1 MSATSAARAEAR
13 RAAFPDAI
21 GAGGL
26 RQALCWGLLA
36 LAWFGPLGERTLLGP
51 DEGRYAS
58 IALEMMR
65 SGDWITPRLNGFLY
79 FEKPPLQYWMSAASY
94 HLLGVNAFAA
104 RLWPALAGFLT
115 IVAVSFTGR
124 RLWGPEAGA
133 HAAMALAA
141 TAWIV
146 LNSHFLSLDM
156 GLALFLTL
164 TLCGFLLAQRD
175 DAGPAQQRH
184 AMWATWAA
192 MAGATLSKGL
202 VGLLIPGATLVLY
215 SLLNGQWA
223 FWRRMHWRS
232 GLALYL
238 ALAAPWFIA
247 VSLKNPGFFEFFFVH
262 EHLQRYL
269 TDEARR
275 TGPLWYFVPI
285 LLVGFL
291 PWTTLLPALAVLGA
305 RRDPQQRFQPLR
317 LLLIWSVFVL
327 VFFSVSRSKLPS
339 YILPM
344 FPALALLLAA
354 HLERVDATK
363 LARHLALPVATWL
376 AVLVGAPFAGRFAP
390 ADLPAAVLAP
400 LATAMAIGAALFLVA
415 AALAR
420 SALARGRKTGA
431 MLAISA
437 GSVLALSIAI
447 NGHDSHGR
455 LKSSKEVVEALA
467 PHLRA
472 DTEVFSVAMYDQTL
486 PFYLGRKVTLVA
498 FTGEFAF
505 GQRNDPQRWIPT
517 IERFA
522 ERWREIADG
531 AAMMP
536 RAVHLALQQHGLPMR
551 IVFEDP
557 RRVVV
562 VKP

>member
-1 MSATSAARAEAR
+1 M
-13 RAAFPDAI
+13 
-21 GAGGL
+21 

-79 FEKPPLQYWMSAASY
+79 FEKPPLQYWMGAASY

-115 IVAVSFTGR
+115 IVAVSFTAR
-124 RLWGPEAGA
+124 RLWGPAAAA

-141 TAWIV
+141 TAWVV

-164 TLCGFLLAQRD
+164 ALCGFLLAQRD
-175 DAGPAQQRH
+175 DAGPAAQRH

-202 VGLLIPGATLVLY
+202 VGLLIPGATLLLY

-223 FWRRMHWRS
+223 MWRRMHWRS

-238 ALAAPWFIA
+238 ALATPWFVA
-247 VSLKNPGFFEFFFVH
+247 VSLRNPGFFEFFFVH

-269 TDEARR
+269 TDAARR
-275 TGPLWYFVPI
+275 TGPLWYFVPF

-291 PWTTLLPALAVLGA
+291 PWTTLLPALARLGA
-305 RRDPQQRFQPLR
+305 RRDPQHQFQPLR
-317 LLLIWSVFVL
+317 LLLIWSVFVF

-354 HLERVDATK
+354 HLERVDATR
-363 LARHLALPVATWL
+363 LARHLLLPVAACV
-376 AVLVGAPFAGRFAP
+376 AVLIGAPFAGRLAP
-390 ADLPAAVLAP
+390 ADTPAAVLDS

-420 SALARGRKTGA
+420 RALGRGRKTSA

-437 GSVLALSIAI
+437 GSVLALSIAMS
-447 NGHDSHGR
+447 GHDSHGR
-455 LKSSKEVVEALA
+455 LKSSERAVAALA

-472 DTEVFSVAMYDQTL
+472 DTKVFSLAMYDQTL
-486 PFYLGRKVTLVA
+486 PFYLGRNVTLVA

-517 IERFA
+517 IEGFA
-522 ERWREIADG
+522 THWREITDG

-536 RAVHLALQQHGLPMR
+536 RAVHLALQQRGLPMT